1 MNVSRVALVLV
12 LIVVM
17 STIGVGAVSTN
28 EGSMA
33 GASAPPSPNTA
44 VHENGTEPLGTQISM
59 VMQATAGQTGAS
71 VHNGMW
77 DAAYVEA
84 SDNSTKRTLV
94 VRRAQGLNT
103 TLNELQEERRTL
115 QMEYRNGDI
124 NRTEYL
130 ARLAT
135 IVGEL
140 AALSEGID
148 DASER
153 GQAVGV
159 NETRLNTLRTRAR
172 ELGGGEVSQIARN
185 LTGDHTPPG
194 RAGIFSNGNQG
205 AANTSNPGQADGK
218 RPGGPPTDRH
228 DGQSAAN
235 TTTTPT
241 GTPDDA

>member
-12 LIVVM
+12 IIVVI

-28 EGSMA
+28 EGPMA
-33 GASAPPSPNTA
+33 GAPAPPSPNIA
-44 VHENGTEPLGTQISM
+44 VQENGTEPLGTQISM
-59 VMQATAGQTGAS
+59 VMQATAGQTGGS

-84 SDNSTKRTLV
+84 SENSSKRTLV
-94 VRRAQGLNT
+94 VKRAQGLNT

-115 QMEYRNGDI
+115 RMKYRNGDI

-140 AALSEGID
+140 AALSEGIE
-148 DASER
+148 DASDR

-159 NETRLNTLRTRAR
+159 NDSRLNTLQTRAR

-194 RAGIFSNGNQG
+194 RAGTFSNGNQG
-205 AANTSNPGQADGK
+205 EANTSNPGQADEK
-218 RPGGPPTDRH
+218 RSGGPPTDHH